1 MKPIESPFSNNRL
14 EVKIRKETLPFRKEE
29 FEVMYHYYEDM
40 GRQFTTDELDEI
52 NLKQVH
58 NQYRE
63 KYNLPFP
70 DEIKDIR
77 EKYQL
82 PATKMAEVL
91 GFGINI
97 YRQYEAGEV
106 PSQSNA
112 RLIQL
117 ADDPEEFRKLV
128 LLSGVLEA
136 KERKKILSRVE
147 QLIEKKNKLIY
158 DELIAGY
165 VLGSEDRPTR
175 YNGYKRAN
183 IKKKFLVIQQLIAQL
198 NPTKT
203 ALNKLLFY
211 VDFMHFRKHCVSFL
225 GLEYRAIEYGTVP
238 TRYESLLEYGAEAGY
253 IIRHRELLDNGK
265 YKEMYSVGIQASE
278 AGFTSEEAD
287 TLKEVTDRF
296 RNYSVSNMVA
306 INHREAGWLDNE
318 REKRKVDYAYA
329 YRLQQ

>member
-1 MKPIESPFSNNRL
+1 MRPIESPFSNNCL
-14 EVKIRKETLPFRKEE
+14 EVKIRKEKLPFRKEE

-40 GRQFTTDELDEI
+40 GQQFTTEELDEI

-128 LLSGVLEA
+128 LLSGVPEA
-136 KERKKILSRVE
+136 KERKKILNRVE

-175 YNGYKRAN
+175 YNGYRRAN
-183 IKKKFLVIQQLIAQL
+183 IKKTFLVIQHLIAQL

-211 VDFMHFRKHCVSFL
+211 VDFIHFRKHSMSFL
-225 GLEYRAIEYGTVP
+225 GLEYRAIECGTVP

-265 YKEMYSVGIQASE
+265 YKEMYSIGVQASE

-296 RNYSVSNMVA
+296 RNCSVSNMVA
-306 INHREAGWLDNE
+306 INHKEAAWLDNE
-318 REKRKVDYAYA
+318 REKRRVDYTYA
-329 YRLQQ
+329 YSLQQ